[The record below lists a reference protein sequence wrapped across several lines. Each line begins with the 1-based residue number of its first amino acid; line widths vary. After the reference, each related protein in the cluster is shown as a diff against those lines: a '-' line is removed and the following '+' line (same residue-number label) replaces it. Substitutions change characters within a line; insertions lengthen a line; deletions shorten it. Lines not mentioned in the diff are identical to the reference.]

1 MIRLPRLPRSVW
13 LLSWTSFFT
22 DTASEAVYPLMPV
35 FLARTIGASA
45 LSIGVI
51 EGAAEA
57 VNSVLR
63 ILSGRFSDRLGAR
76 KPFVLAGYGLSSLVR
91 PLMGLATAWPQVFAV
106 RLIDRVGK
114 GIRGAPRDAM
124 LASWADPASRGYV
137 FGLHRAMD
145 HSGAVV
151 GPLLASLFL
160 WFSPESYRGLFL
172 LTVIPGTIAVL
183 MLLRVREAAEPTHG
197 ARDARP
203 VERQAELADASVPP
217 AAVAAESGRVP
228 LGRSFFAYL
237 GVLFVFALG
246 NSTDAFLLLRLSDA
260 GVSSTWIPL
269 LWAALHVV
277 KAAASPFGGVL
288 ADRFDRRRVIVVGW
302 VLYSLV
308 YLGFAHV
315 TSLTGLI
322 AVFLTYGLYFAL
334 TEGGEKAIVAD
345 IAPSGARGLA
355 FGWYNAT
362 VGFGSLAASLV
373 FGFIWKQWGSD
384 AAFYTGAGLAMCA
397 SMLLARLSVQSRV
410 PPAPGQL

>member
-1 MIRLPRLPRSVW
+1 
-13 LLSWTSFFT
+13 
-22 DTASEAVYPLMPV
+22 MPV
-35 FLARTIGASA
+35 FLSRTIGASA

-63 ILSGRFSDRLGAR
+63 ILSGRYSDRLGAR
-76 KPFVLAGYGLSSLVR
+76 KPFVLVGYGLSSLVR
-91 PLMGLATAWPQVFAV
+91 PLVGLATAWPQVFAV

-124 LASWADPASRGYV
+124 LAAWADPASRGYV

-145 HSGAVV
+145 HSGAVA

-160 WFSPESYRGLFL
+160 WFSPEDYRTLFL
-172 LTVIPGTIAVL
+172 LTVIPGAVAVL
-183 MLLRVREAAEPTHG
+183 MLLRVREAAEPKRG
-197 ARDARP
+197 AREARP
-203 VERQAELADASVPP
+203 VEPQPGQAGTPVQPVAVP
-217 AAVAAESGRVP
+217 AGSGSTP
-228 LGRSFFAYL
+228 LGRAFFAYL
-237 GVLFVFALG
+237 GVLLVFALG

-277 KAAASPFGGVL
+277 KAAASPFGGLL

-302 VLYSLV
+302 VLYSIV
-308 YLGFAHV
+308 YLGFARV
-315 TSLTGLI
+315 TSSEGLI
-322 AVFLTYGLYFAL
+322 AVFLAYGLYFAL
-334 TEGGEKAIVAD
+334 TEGGVKAIVAD
-345 IAPSGARGLA
+345 LAPAGARGLA

-373 FGFIWKQWGSD
+373 FGFIWKQWGAD
-384 AAFYTGAGLAMCA
+384 AAFYTGAGLAMLA
-397 SMLLARLSVQSRV
+397 AMLLARLSVQPSV
-410 PPAPGQL
+410 APVPGQL